1 MYYYHTNDEIDE
13 IGEGLIRKYNYQAFI
28 QGDPTD
34 IEGFIADHLNYRIV
48 YDRLADKDAGR
59 MAFLADGKDTMW
71 VWRDGKRVEVIP
83 PEGMIVIDEFLRQE
97 KNKTRRRFVLAHEA
111 GHIIMDLLSNKPVTA
126 AYNNEFDSEREYSL
140 QDFAAMFNINENKA
154 TSMGVALLMPK
165 TLVVNRVRALIA
177 PHKRILLYGS
187 SVLCDSDRAIISQ
200 VAEHYQVS
208 YKSMFYRLRDLKLF
222 EPRDIDEYIVKSLGN
237 IGGAL

>member
-1 MYYYHTNDEIDE
+1 
-13 IGEGLIRKYNYQAFI
+13 
-28 QGDPTD
+28 
-34 IEGFIADHLNYRIV
+34 
-48 YDRLADKDAGR
+48 
-59 MAFLADGKDTMW
+59 
-71 VWRDGKRVEVIP
+71 
-83 PEGMIVIDEFLRQE
+83 
-97 KNKTRRRFVLAHEA
+97 
-111 GHIIMDLLSNKPVTA
+111 MDLLSNKPVTA

-140 QDFAAMFNINENKA
+140 QGFAAMFNINENKA

-200 VAEHYQVS
+200 VAEHFQVS